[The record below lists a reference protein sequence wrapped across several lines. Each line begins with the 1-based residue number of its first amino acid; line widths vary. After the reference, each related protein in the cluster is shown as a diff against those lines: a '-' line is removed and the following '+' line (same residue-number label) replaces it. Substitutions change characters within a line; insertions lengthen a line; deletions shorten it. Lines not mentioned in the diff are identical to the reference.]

1 MLSLTE
7 LRSNLYQKIDT
18 LIETGIPI
26 ELKRRGY
33 LIKIVLEKKANKL
46 DRLPKRDD
54 FRISHPEDL
63 IHHNWL
69 KDWNND
75 LP

>member
-7 LRSNLYQKIDT
+7 LRSNLYQKIDS
-18 LIETGIPI
+18 LIATGTPI
-26 ELKRRGY
+26 EVKRKGY
-33 LIKIVLEKKANKL
+33 IIKIVLEKRKKKL
-46 DRLPKRDD
+46 DRLPKRPD
-54 FRISHPEDL
+54 FKISNPEDL
-63 IHHNWL
+63 IHHDWL